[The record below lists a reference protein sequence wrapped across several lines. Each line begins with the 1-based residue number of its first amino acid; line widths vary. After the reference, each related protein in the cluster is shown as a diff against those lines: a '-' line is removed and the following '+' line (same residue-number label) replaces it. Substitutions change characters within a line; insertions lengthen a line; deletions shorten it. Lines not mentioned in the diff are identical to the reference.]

1 MTFTV
6 PFPWATTLNCPFL
19 PLLHIFVCVLLLLL
33 LKQTTA
39 SLPPGI
45 LRGLRV
51 PLHLTDNERKHPVF
65 MAFNGLSYLM
75 AFNAFGYVRFLSSP
89 MVPGS
94 EVLSLHTKP
103 PCCAPNIALQTRGQR
118 YLTTISQEYKN
129 LDYSGSGQITP
140 KPVLYSCLG
149 MCPPG
154 GVDESWCR
162 AGSGP
167 DKFLE
172 EVIFQVR
179 CGR

>member
-1 MTFTV
+1 
-6 PFPWATTLNCPFL
+6 
-19 PLLHIFVCVLLLLL
+19 
-33 LKQTTA
+33 
-39 SLPPGI
+39 
-45 LRGLRV
+45 
-51 PLHLTDNERKHPVF
+51 
-65 MAFNGLSYLM
+65 
-75 AFNAFGYVRFLSSP
+75 